1 MEENRLG
8 IDPIGKLI
16 ISMALPA
23 VAAQLVNVFYNIVD
37 RMYIGHIAGEGHLA
51 LTGIGLCMPI
61 IMAISAFSAF
71 VGAGG
76 APLAAISLGKRDK
89 ERAEKILGNG
99 VAILLLFAI
108 VLSMSVFFLKEK
120 ILFTFGA
127 SESTYVYAAQYL
139 EIYAVGSI
147 FVMISLGLNT
157 FITCQGYSKTAMI
170 SVLIGAGL
178 NIILDPIFI
187 FGFDMGVRGAAV
199 ATVISQAVTSAWVVR
214 FLISAKSIIKIK
226 KKNMILEKTVV
237 LAILGLGIS
246 PFIMQITESL
256 INITFNVGL
265 QKYGGDMYVG
275 AMTIMQSVMQ
285 VIVIPIMGLTQ
296 GTQPIISYNYGANN
310 IGRVMSAFKRILVI
324 TVSITT
330 LATLLTGFFPK
341 VFARVFSSNAEL
353 INLVGEL
360 LPIFTFGVFIFGIQ
374 MACQSAFMGMGQ
386 AKISLFLALLR
397 KVILLIPLAI
407 ILPRFLGPKGIIIAE
422 PISDI
427 TSAITTGILFLLFM
441 RKLDNSFEKSN
452 TIK

>member
-8 IDPIGKLI
+8 VEPIGKLI

-23 VAAQLVNVFYNIVD
+23 VAAQLVNVFYNIID
-37 RMYIGHIAGEGHLA
+37 RMYIGHIPGEGHLA

-76 APLAAISLGKRDK
+76 APLAAISLGKKDK

-99 VAILLLFAI
+99 TALLLLLAI
-108 VLSMSVFFLKEK
+108 ILSMSVFFFKEK
-120 ILFTFGA
+120 ILYAFGA
-127 SESTYVYAAQYL
+127 SESTYGYAAEYL
-139 EIYAVGSI
+139 GIYAVGSI

-157 FITCQGYSKTAMI
+157 FITCQGYSKIAMI
-170 SVLIGAGL
+170 SVLIGAVF
-178 NIILDPIFI
+178 NIVLDPIFI
-187 FGFDMGVRGAAV
+187 FLLDMGVRGAAI
-199 ATVISQAVTSAWVVR
+199 ATVISQGITSIWVVR
-214 FLISAKSIIKIK
+214 FLISSKTIIKIK
-226 KKNMILEKTVV
+226 RKNLKFEKKIVF
-237 LAILGLGIS
+237 AILGLGIS

-265 QKYGGDMYVG
+265 QRYGGDMYVG

-310 IGRVMSAFKRILVI
+310 IGRVKSAFKRILII
-324 TVSITT
+324 TVTITV
-330 LATLLTGFFPK
+330 LATILTGLFPK
-341 VFARVFSSNAEL
+341 IFARVFSSNIEL
-353 INLVGEL
+353 IELVGNL
-360 LPIFTFGVFIFGIQ
+360 LPIFTFGIFIFGIQ

-441 RKLDNSFEKSN
+441 RRLKDSAEKDG
-452 TIK
+452 